1 MIAEP
6 LAVMEILKKASLHH
20 FSFFWFGHRG
30 ENRTKESIMTNEKP
44 TKAKPSHR
52 VSFSRIIGNN
62 DDGSDKL
69 GPAREIGAVW
79 ERRSDKK
86 GGILQLDHIP
96 VELTRHEGVI
106 FIVPVE

>member
-1 MIAEP
+1 M
-6 LAVMEILKKASLHH
+6 K
-20 FSFFWFGHRG
+20 
-30 ENRTKESIMTNEKP
+30 NEKQ

-52 VSFSRIIGNN
+52 VSFSRIIASNG
-62 DDGSDKL
+62 DGSDKL

-79 ERRSDKK
+79 ERKGDKK
-86 GGILQLDHIP
+86 GGILQLDHIS